1 MQQVTGRLTV
11 CFENPFWVAVYE
23 QEMDGQLQVARVV
36 FGAQPSDQEVWQ
48 YFLKEFTRLRYSPAV
63 PVHNAVRSMNPKKM
77 QRQRVEQQEI
87 GTRAQQALQLQR
99 EKMARERKQHQ
110 SRQRQQEQEE
120 KFLIRQA
127 KKKEK
132 HRGR

>member
-23 QEMDGQLQVARVV
+23 REMDGQLQVARVV

-48 YFLKEFTRLRYSPAV
+48 YFLREFTRLRFSPAV
-63 PVHNAVRSMNPKKM
+63 PGHTVVRSMNPKKM
-77 QRQRVEQQEI
+77 QRQRVEQQGI

-99 EKMARERKQHQ
+99 EEMVRERKQHR